1 MSIGI
6 ALSGGGAKGAAH
18 IGVLQALK
26 EEGIQIDYV
35 SGASSGSIVA
45 TLYACGYSPYTML
58 YMFNNYCKYVTDYDR
73 FLPFKIISVLF
84 TGKINIKYI
93 VKGKNLEGLI
103 RRCCDEKNVS
113 NIQDIKFP
121 LAISTVDINTGE
133 IIYFLNKKVKEEK
146 QHLSRNRLYD
156 DIPSYYYDGSIASI
170 VRASSSFPVV
180 FEPKCINGKMLI
192 DGGVRMN
199 CPIEVLKKMGA
210 DKVIAVSFD
219 DKLKQECGYPN
230 VISAA
235 TRSFDI
241 MGHQV
246 NFPELEKADYVIRPK
261 IKNMSLL
268 ELNKSSYCANK
279 GYIAVKEN
287 IDKIKEAVGVK

>member
-26 EEGIQIDYV
+26 EEGIVPEYI

-45 TLYACGYSPYTML
+45 TLYACGYSPYSML
-58 YMFNNYCKYVTDYDR
+58 YMFNNYCKYVTDFDR
-73 FLPFKIISVLF
+73 LLPFKIIGVVF

-93 VKGKNLEGLI
+93 VKGKNLECLI
-103 RRCCDEKNVS
+103 RRCCKAKKVS
-113 NIQDIKFP
+113 NIQDIKMP
-121 LAISTVDINTGE
+121 IAISTVDIDTGE
-133 IIYFLNKKVKEEK
+133 IVYFLNHHIK
-146 QHLSRNRLYD
+146 QEQTIESQNRLYD
-156 DIPSYYYDGSIASI
+156 DITSYYYKGDIASI
-170 VRASSSFPVV
+170 VRASSSFPVA
-180 FEPKCINGKMLI
+180 FEPKRINNKLLI

-199 CPIEVLKKMGA
+199 CPVEILKNMGA

-219 DKLKQECGYPN
+219 DKIKQECNYPN
-230 VISAA
+230 IISAA

-246 NFPELEKADYVIRPK
+246 NLPELQKADYVIRPK
-261 IKNMSLL
+261 IKNMPLW
-268 ELNKSSYCANK
+268 ELDKSSYCANK
-279 GYIAVKEN
+279 GYEAVKEN
-287 IDKIKEAVGVK
+287 IDEIKKAIGI